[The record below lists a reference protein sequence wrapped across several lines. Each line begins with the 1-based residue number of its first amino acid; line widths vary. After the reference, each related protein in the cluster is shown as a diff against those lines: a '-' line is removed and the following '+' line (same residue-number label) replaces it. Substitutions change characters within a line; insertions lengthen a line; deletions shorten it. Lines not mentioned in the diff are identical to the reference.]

1 MERKLSIHRRNQ
13 NSMRQYN
20 ICTILVGAGLC
31 SARLD
36 AAVLQKSSAN
46 SHAPAYS
53 FVGADAHIGP
63 LGSCKFAEEYRK
75 NGAFCRAD
83 ATPAG

>member
-1 MERKLSIHRRNQ
+1 MG
-13 NSMRQYN
+13 
-20 ICTILVGAGLC
+20 V
-31 SARLD
+31 
-36 AAVLQKSSAN
+36 SSAIIKTSGFSLLTSEIMLSAN
-46 SHAPAYS
+46 PYALTHS
-53 FVGADAHIGP
+53 FVGADAHIGL